1 MQGAETPKT
10 ASRPPRL
17 LVVDDE
23 ASARSALVDFFE
35 EEGYEVRGV
44 GDAFKALGKVEG
56 WHPDV
61 VLTDLAMPG
70 MNGLTLLSRLR
81 SKVPALPVI
90 LMTAYGTVDDAV
102 QAHHDGATD
111 FVVKPLQLDHVL
123 AVVQRALKE
132 ASLLSQTQH
141 ARKLLS
147 TRDLA
152 TSLGLVA
159 RSRAMGDVLRDA
171 LLVANTSANLMIR
184 GEYGT
189 GRSTLAKVLHDVGP
203 RKDRPFVEVHCRG
216 QGLSRIV
223 RTLFGSVGTEG
234 GEAGRRGAVD
244 RARGGTLV
252 LDEIEA
258 LPHAVQSRLVDMI
271 ESGTFTR
278 GDEQVDV
285 DVRIVGIT
293 SASSVSVAAEEE
305 IRPELQYLVGVMEL
319 ELPTLR
325 EREED
330 IELLTRHFARECA
343 HELSITPAK
352 VSSRA
357 LATLTRY
364 PWPGNVSQLRQV
376 ISASVASAGG
386 AEIQPRSLP
395 DEVKSASMERD
406 RAPVIPGASLEEVER
421 WAIVETLRFTGGSS
435 ARTAKILG
443 VSPRK
448 IQYRIA
454 EYRDAGLLD

>member
-1 MQGAETPKT
+1 MQGAETPTT
-10 ASRPPRL
+10 ASRPTRL

-23 ASARSALVDFFE
+23 AAPAGCGFLRGGSH
-35 EEGYEVRGV
+35 EVRGV
-44 GDAFKALGKVEG
+44 GDAFTALGKIEG
-56 WHPDV
+56 WHPAV

-171 LLVANTSANLMIR
+171 LLLASTSANLMIS
-184 GEYGT
+184 GEHGT
-189 GRSTLAKVLHDVGP
+189 GRSTLARVLHDVGP
-203 RKDRPFVEVHCRG
+203 RKDRPFIEVHCRG
-216 QGLSRIV
+216 QGPSRIV

-234 GEAGRRGAVD
+234 GKRTSRGREGRAAGPSCSTRSRRCPRRPVSAGRHD
-244 RARGGTLV
+244 RVGHL
-252 LDEIEA
+252 
-258 LPHAVQSRLVDMI
+258 
-271 ESGTFTR
+271 TR

-293 SASSVSVAAEEE
+293 NASSVSVAP
-305 IRPELQYLVGVMEL
+305 R
-319 ELPTLR
+319 
-325 EREED
+325 
-330 IELLTRHFARECA
+330 TRSTRATWWASCW
-343 HELSITPAK
+343 
-352 VSSRA
+352 SSR
-357 LATLTRY
+357 R
-364 PWPGNVSQLRQV
+364 P
-376 ISASVASAGG
+376 
-386 AEIQPRSLP
+386 
-395 DEVKSASMERD
+395 
-406 RAPVIPGASLEEVER
+406 
-421 WAIVETLRFTGGSS
+421 
-435 ARTAKILG
+435 
-443 VSPRK
+443 
-448 IQYRIA
+448 
-454 EYRDAGLLD
+454 